1 MATITKQGQKGNLTK
16 LDLDYKGTKDG
27 EDQVKN
33 YLEIVQQKIG
43 FIPNVLAAFAK
54 FPKQFEGF
62 TKLYNALM
70 LGESGLTKLER
81 EMIAVTVSSENH
93 CFYCLVA
100 HGSAVRE
107 LSNDPQLGERI
118 AANFKSAELPK
129 KQEELLSETLK
140 KIDIVI
146 CTALIPGKKAPV
158 IIKEDMINNMQ
169 AGSVIYDLAA
179 IQGGNTAFTKA
190 DEIIEKNGVKIM
202 GESNI
207 LNRLPVSASNLY
219 AKNMF
224 NFIENLYDKEKK
236 EININLEDEIISKT
250 LIK

>member
-16 LDLDYKGTKDG
+16 LDLDYEGTKDG

-33 YLEIVQQKIG
+33 YLEIVQQKLG

-118 AANFKSAELPK
+118 AANFRSAELPK
-129 KQEELLSETLK
+129 KQEELL
-140 KIDIVI
+140 
-146 CTALIPGKKAPV
+146 
-158 IIKEDMINNMQ
+158 N
-169 AGSVIYDLAA
+169 
-179 IQGGNTAFTKA
+179 FTKKLTK
-190 DEIIEKNGVKIM
+190 DPSEI
-202 GESNI
+202 GENDRKKLRNVGYSDRDIWDISAIIGLFNMT
-207 LNRLPVSASNLY
+207 NRLASATEMEPNDNYHNL
-219 AKNMF
+219 AR
-224 NFIENLYDKEKK
+224 
-236 EININLEDEIISKT
+236 
-250 LIK
+250 

>member
-1 MATITKQGQKGNLTK
+1 MTTITKQGQKGNLTK

-33 YLEIVQQKIG
+33 YLEIVQQKLG

-129 KQEELLSETLK
+129 KQEELL
-140 KIDIVI
+140 
-146 CTALIPGKKAPV
+146 
-158 IIKEDMINNMQ
+158 N
-169 AGSVIYDLAA
+169 
-179 IQGGNTAFTKA
+179 FTKKLTK
-190 DEIIEKNGVKIM
+190 DPSEI
-202 GESNI
+202 GENDRKTLRDVGYTDRDIWDISAIVGLFNMT
-207 LNRLPVSASNLY
+207 NRLASATEMEPNNNYHNL
-219 AKNMF
+219 AR
-224 NFIENLYDKEKK
+224 
-236 EININLEDEIISKT
+236 
-250 LIK
+250 

>member
-16 LDLDYKGTKDG
+16 LDLDYEGTKDG
-27 EDQVKN
+27 EDQVNN
-33 YLEIVQQKIG
+33 YLEIVQQKLG

-93 CFYCLVA
+93 CYYCLVA

-118 AANFKSAELPK
+118 AANFRSAELPK
-129 KQEELLSETLK
+129 KQEELL
-140 KIDIVI
+140 
-146 CTALIPGKKAPV
+146 
-158 IIKEDMINNMQ
+158 N
-169 AGSVIYDLAA
+169 
-179 IQGGNTAFTKA
+179 FTKKLTT
-190 DEIIEKNGVKIM
+190 DPSEI
-202 GESNI
+202 GENDRKKLRDVGYTDRDIWDISAIVGLFNMT
-207 LNRLPVSASNLY
+207 NRLASATEMEPNNNYHNL
-219 AKNMF
+219 AR
-224 NFIENLYDKEKK
+224 
-236 EININLEDEIISKT
+236 
-250 LIK
+250 

>member
-16 LDLDYKGTKDG
+16 LDLNYKGTKDG

-33 YLEIVQQKIG
+33 YLEIVQQKLG

-118 AANFKSAELPK
+118 AANFRSAELPK
-129 KQEELLSETLK
+129 KQEELL
-140 KIDIVI
+140 
-146 CTALIPGKKAPV
+146 
-158 IIKEDMINNMQ
+158 N
-169 AGSVIYDLAA
+169 
-179 IQGGNTAFTKA
+179 FTKKLTK
-190 DEIIEKNGVKIM
+190 DPSEI
-202 GESNI
+202 GENDRKKLRDVGYTDRDIWDISAIVGLFNMT
-207 LNRLPVSASNLY
+207 NRLASATEMEPNNNYHNL
-219 AKNMF
+219 AR
-224 NFIENLYDKEKK
+224 
-236 EININLEDEIISKT
+236 
-250 LIK
+250 

>member
-16 LDLDYKGTKDG
+16 LDLDYEGTKDG

-33 YLEIVQQKIG
+33 YLEIVQQKLG

-118 AANFKSAELPK
+118 AANFRSAELPK
-129 KQEELLSETLK
+129 KQEVLL
-140 KIDIVI
+140 
-146 CTALIPGKKAPV
+146 
-158 IIKEDMINNMQ
+158 N
-169 AGSVIYDLAA
+169 
-179 IQGGNTAFTKA
+179 FTKKLTK
-190 DEIIEKNGVKIM
+190 DPSEI
-202 GESNI
+202 GENDRKKLRDVGYTDRDIWDISAIVGLFNMT
-207 LNRLPVSASNLY
+207 NRLASATEMEPNNNYHNL
-219 AKNMF
+219 AR
-224 NFIENLYDKEKK
+224 
-236 EININLEDEIISKT
+236 
-250 LIK
+250 

>member
-16 LDLDYKGTKDG
+16 LDLDYEGTKDG

-33 YLEIVQQKIG
+33 YLEIVQQKLG

-107 LSNDPQLGERI
+107 LSKDPQLGERI
-118 AANFKSAELPK
+118 AANFRSAELPK
-129 KQEELLSETLK
+129 KQEELL
-140 KIDIVI
+140 
-146 CTALIPGKKAPV
+146 
-158 IIKEDMINNMQ
+158 N
-169 AGSVIYDLAA
+169 
-179 IQGGNTAFTKA
+179 FTKKLTK
-190 DEIIEKNGVKIM
+190 DPSEI
-202 GESNI
+202 GENDRKQLRDVGYTDRDIWDISAIVGLFNMT
-207 LNRLPVSASNLY
+207 NRLASATEMEPNNNYHNL
-219 AKNMF
+219 AR
-224 NFIENLYDKEKK
+224 
-236 EININLEDEIISKT
+236 
-250 LIK
+250 

>member
-16 LDLDYKGTKDG
+16 LDLDYEGTKDG

-33 YLEIVQQKIG
+33 YLEIVQQKLG

-118 AANFKSAELPK
+118 AANFRSAELPK
-129 KQEELLSETLK
+129 KQEELL
-140 KIDIVI
+140 
-146 CTALIPGKKAPV
+146 
-158 IIKEDMINNMQ
+158 N
-169 AGSVIYDLAA
+169 
-179 IQGGNTAFTKA
+179 FTKKLTK
-190 DEIIEKNGVKIM
+190 DPSEISENDRKKLRDVGYKDRDIWDISAIVGLFNM
-202 GESNI
+202 T
-207 LNRLPVSASNLY
+207 NRLASATEMEPNNNYHNL
-219 AKNMF
+219 AR
-224 NFIENLYDKEKK
+224 
-236 EININLEDEIISKT
+236 
-250 LIK
+250 

>member
-16 LDLDYKGTKDG
+16 LDLDYEGTKDG

-33 YLEIVQQKIG
+33 YLEIVQQKLG

-118 AANFKSAELPK
+118 AANFRSAELPK
-129 KQEELLSETLK
+129 KQEELL
-140 KIDIVI
+140 
-146 CTALIPGKKAPV
+146 
-158 IIKEDMINNMQ
+158 N
-169 AGSVIYDLAA
+169 
-179 IQGGNTAFTKA
+179 FTKKLTK
-190 DEIIEKNGVKIM
+190 DPSEIVENDRKRLRDVGYSDRDIWDISAIVGLFNM
-202 GESNI
+202 T
-207 LNRLPVSASNLY
+207 NRLASATEMEPNNNYHNL
-219 AKNMF
+219 AR
-224 NFIENLYDKEKK
+224 
-236 EININLEDEIISKT
+236 
-250 LIK
+250 

>member
-1 MATITKQGQKGNLTK
+1 MAIIKKQGQKGNLTK

-33 YLEIVQQKIG
+33 YLEIVQQKLG

-118 AANFKSAELPK
+118 AANFRSAELPK
-129 KQEELLSETLK
+129 KQEELL
-140 KIDIVI
+140 
-146 CTALIPGKKAPV
+146 
-158 IIKEDMINNMQ
+158 N
-169 AGSVIYDLAA
+169 
-179 IQGGNTAFTKA
+179 FTKKLTK
-190 DEIIEKNGVKIM
+190 DPSEI
-202 GESNI
+202 GENDRKKLRDVGYTDRDIWDISAIVGLFNMT
-207 LNRLPVSASNLY
+207 NRLASATEMEPNNNYHNL
-219 AKNMF
+219 AR
-224 NFIENLYDKEKK
+224 
-236 EININLEDEIISKT
+236 
-250 LIK
+250 

>member
-16 LDLDYKGTKDG
+16 LDLDYEGTKDG

-33 YLEIVQQKIG
+33 YLEIVEQKLG

-118 AANFKSAELPK
+118 AANFRSAELPK
-129 KQEELLSETLK
+129 KQEELL
-140 KIDIVI
+140 
-146 CTALIPGKKAPV
+146 
-158 IIKEDMINNMQ
+158 N
-169 AGSVIYDLAA
+169 
-179 IQGGNTAFTKA
+179 FTKKLTK
-190 DEIIEKNGVKIM
+190 DPSEI
-202 GESNI
+202 GENDRKKLRDVGYTDRDIWDISAIVGLFNMT
-207 LNRLPVSASNLY
+207 NRLASATEMEPNNNYHNL
-219 AKNMF
+219 AR
-224 NFIENLYDKEKK
+224 
-236 EININLEDEIISKT
+236 
-250 LIK
+250 

>member
-16 LDLDYKGTKDG
+16 LDLNYEGTKDG

-33 YLEIVQQKIG
+33 YLEIVQQKLG

-118 AANFKSAELPK
+118 AANFRSAELPK
-129 KQEELLSETLK
+129 KQEELL
-140 KIDIVI
+140 
-146 CTALIPGKKAPV
+146 
-158 IIKEDMINNMQ
+158 N
-169 AGSVIYDLAA
+169 
-179 IQGGNTAFTKA
+179 FTKKLTK
-190 DEIIEKNGVKIM
+190 DPSEI
-202 GESNI
+202 GENDRKKLRDVGYTDRDIWDISAIVGLFNMT
-207 LNRLPVSASNLY
+207 NRLASATEMEPNNNYHNL
-219 AKNMF
+219 AR
-224 NFIENLYDKEKK
+224 
-236 EININLEDEIISKT
+236 
-250 LIK
+250 

>member
-16 LDLDYKGTKDG
+16 LDLDYEGTKDG

-33 YLEIVQQKIG
+33 YLEIVQQKLG

-107 LSNDPQLGERI
+107 LSSDPQLGERI
-118 AANFKSAELPK
+118 AANFRSAELPK
-129 KQEELLSETLK
+129 KQEELL
-140 KIDIVI
+140 
-146 CTALIPGKKAPV
+146 
-158 IIKEDMINNMQ
+158 N
-169 AGSVIYDLAA
+169 
-179 IQGGNTAFTKA
+179 FTKKLTK
-190 DEIIEKNGVKIM
+190 DPSEI
-202 GESNI
+202 GENDRKKLRDVGYTDRDIWDISAIVGLFNMT
-207 LNRLPVSASNLY
+207 NRLASATEMEPNNNYHNL
-219 AKNMF
+219 AR
-224 NFIENLYDKEKK
+224 
-236 EININLEDEIISKT
+236 
-250 LIK
+250 

>member
-16 LDLDYKGTKDG
+16 LNLDYEGTKDG

-33 YLEIVQQKIG
+33 YLEIVQQKLG

-107 LSNDPQLGERI
+107 LSSDPQLGERI
-118 AANFKSAELPK
+118 AANFRSAELPK
-129 KQEELLSETLK
+129 KQEELL
-140 KIDIVI
+140 
-146 CTALIPGKKAPV
+146 
-158 IIKEDMINNMQ
+158 N
-169 AGSVIYDLAA
+169 
-179 IQGGNTAFTKA
+179 FTKKLTK
-190 DEIIEKNGVKIM
+190 DPSEICENDRKKLRDVGYKDRDIWDISAIVGLFNM
-202 GESNI
+202 T
-207 LNRLPVSASNLY
+207 NRLASATEMEPNNNYHNL
-219 AKNMF
+219 AR
-224 NFIENLYDKEKK
+224 
-236 EININLEDEIISKT
+236 
-250 LIK
+250 

>member
-16 LDLDYKGTKDG
+16 LNLDYEGTKDG

-33 YLEIVQQKIG
+33 YLEIVQQKLG

-118 AANFKSAELPK
+118 AANFRSAELPK
-129 KQEELLSETLK
+129 KQEELL
-140 KIDIVI
+140 
-146 CTALIPGKKAPV
+146 
-158 IIKEDMINNMQ
+158 N
-169 AGSVIYDLAA
+169 
-179 IQGGNTAFTKA
+179 FTKKLTK
-190 DEIIEKNGVKIM
+190 DPSEICENDRKKLRDVGYTDRDIWDISAIVGMFNM
-202 GESNI
+202 T
-207 LNRLPVSASNLY
+207 NRLASATEMEPNNNYHNL
-219 AKNMF
+219 AR
-224 NFIENLYDKEKK
+224 
-236 EININLEDEIISKT
+236 
-250 LIK
+250 

>member
-1 MATITKQGQKGNLTK
+1 MAMITKQGQKGNLTK

-33 YLEIVQQKIG
+33 YLEIVQQKLG

-129 KQEELLSETLK
+129 KQEELLNFAKKLTKDPSEIGENDRK
-140 KIDIVI
+140 KLRDVGYTDRDIWDISAIVG
-146 CTALIPGKKAPV
+146 LF
-158 IIKEDMINNMQ
+158 NM
-169 AGSVIYDLAA
+169 
-179 IQGGNTAFTKA
+179 T
-190 DEIIEKNGVKIM
+190 
-202 GESNI
+202 
-207 LNRLPVSASNLY
+207 NRLASATEMEPNNNYHNL
-219 AKNMF
+219 AR
-224 NFIENLYDKEKK
+224 
-236 EININLEDEIISKT
+236 
-250 LIK
+250 

>member
-1 MATITKQGQKGNLTK
+1 MATIIKQGQKGNLTK
-16 LDLDYKGTKDG
+16 LDLNYEGTKDG
-27 EDQVKN
+27 EDKVKN
-33 YLEIVQQKIG
+33 YLEIVQQKLG

-118 AANFKSAELPK
+118 AANFRSAELPK
-129 KQEELLSETLK
+129 KQVELL
-140 KIDIVI
+140 
-146 CTALIPGKKAPV
+146 
-158 IIKEDMINNMQ
+158 N
-169 AGSVIYDLAA
+169 
-179 IQGGNTAFTKA
+179 FTKKLTK
-190 DEIIEKNGVKIM
+190 DPSEICENDRKKLRNVGYTDRDIWDISAIVGLFNM
-202 GESNI
+202 T
-207 LNRLPVSASNLY
+207 NRLALATEMEPNNNYHNL
-219 AKNMF
+219 AR
-224 NFIENLYDKEKK
+224 
-236 EININLEDEIISKT
+236 
-250 LIK
+250 

>member
-1 MATITKQGQKGNLTK
+1 MANILKQGQKQNLTK
-16 LDLDYKGTKDG
+16 LNLEYNGKKDG

-33 YLEIVQQKIG
+33 YLNIVNEKIG

-62 TKLYNALM
+62 TKLYNSLM

-118 AANFKSAELPK
+118 AANFRSAELPE
-129 KQEELLSETLK
+129 KQLELL
-140 KIDIVI
+140 
-146 CTALIPGKKAPV
+146 
-158 IIKEDMINNMQ
+158 N
-169 AGSVIYDLAA
+169 
-179 IQGGNTAFTKA
+179 FTKKLTR
-190 DEIIEKNGVKIM
+190 DPSEIS
-202 GESNI
+202 ESDRTKLREVGYTDRDIWDISAIVGLFNMT
-207 LNRLPVSASNLY
+207 NRLASATEMEPNDNY
-219 AKNMF
+219 H
-224 NFIENLYDKEKK
+224 
-236 EININLEDEIISKT
+236 NIAR
-250 LIK
+250 

>member
-16 LDLDYKGTKDG
+16 LDLDYEGTKDG

-33 YLEIVQQKIG
+33 YLEIVQQKLG

-81 EMIAVTVSSENH
+81 EMVAVTVSSENH

-118 AANFKSAELPK
+118 AANFRSAELPK
-129 KQEELLSETLK
+129 KQEELLNFAKKLTKDPSEICENDRK
-140 KIDIVI
+140 KLRNVGYKDRDIWDISAIVG
-146 CTALIPGKKAPV
+146 LF
-158 IIKEDMINNMQ
+158 NM
-169 AGSVIYDLAA
+169 
-179 IQGGNTAFTKA
+179 T
-190 DEIIEKNGVKIM
+190 
-202 GESNI
+202 
-207 LNRLPVSASNLY
+207 NRLASATEMEPNNNYHNL
-219 AKNMF
+219 AR
-224 NFIENLYDKEKK
+224 
-236 EININLEDEIISKT
+236 
-250 LIK
+250 

>member
-16 LDLDYKGTKDG
+16 LDLDYEGTKDG

-33 YLEIVQQKIG
+33 YLEIVQQKLG

-70 LGESGLTKLER
+70 LGDSGLTKLER

-118 AANFKSAELPK
+118 AANFRSAELPK
-129 KQEELLSETLK
+129 KQEKLL
-140 KIDIVI
+140 
-146 CTALIPGKKAPV
+146 
-158 IIKEDMINNMQ
+158 N
-169 AGSVIYDLAA
+169 
-179 IQGGNTAFTKA
+179 FTKKLTK
-190 DEIIEKNGVKIM
+190 DPSEISENDRKKLRDVGYTDRDIWDISAIVGLFNM
-202 GESNI
+202 T
-207 LNRLPVSASNLY
+207 NRLASATEMEPNNNYHNL
-219 AKNMF
+219 AR
-224 NFIENLYDKEKK
+224 
-236 EININLEDEIISKT
+236 
-250 LIK
+250 

>member
-1 MATITKQGQKGNLTK
+1 MITKQGQKGNLTK
-16 LDLDYKGTKDG
+16 LDLDYEGTKDG

-33 YLEIVQQKIG
+33 YLEIVQQKLG

-129 KQEELLSETLK
+129 KQEELL
-140 KIDIVI
+140 
-146 CTALIPGKKAPV
+146 
-158 IIKEDMINNMQ
+158 N
-169 AGSVIYDLAA
+169 
-179 IQGGNTAFTKA
+179 FTKKLTK
-190 DEIIEKNGVKIM
+190 DPSEI
-202 GESNI
+202 GENDRKKLRDVGYTDRDIWDISAIVGLFNMT
-207 LNRLPVSASNLY
+207 NRLASATEMEPNNNYHNL
-219 AKNMF
+219 AR
-224 NFIENLYDKEKK
+224 
-236 EININLEDEIISKT
+236 
-250 LIK
+250 

>member
-16 LDLDYKGTKDG
+16 LDLDYEGTKDG

-33 YLEIVQQKIG
+33 YLEIVEQKLG

-93 CFYCLVA
+93 CFYCIVA

-118 AANFKSAELPK
+118 AANFRSAELPK
-129 KQEELLSETLK
+129 KQEELL
-140 KIDIVI
+140 
-146 CTALIPGKKAPV
+146 
-158 IIKEDMINNMQ
+158 N
-169 AGSVIYDLAA
+169 
-179 IQGGNTAFTKA
+179 FTKKLTK
-190 DEIIEKNGVKIM
+190 DPSEI
-202 GESNI
+202 GENDRKKLRDVGYTDRDIWDISAIVGLFNMT
-207 LNRLPVSASNLY
+207 NRIASATEMEPNNNYHNL
-219 AKNMF
+219 AR
-224 NFIENLYDKEKK
+224 
-236 EININLEDEIISKT
+236 
-250 LIK
+250 

>member
-1 MATITKQGQKGNLTK
+1 MATIIKQGQKGNLTK
-16 LDLDYKGTKDG
+16 LDLDYEGTKDG

-33 YLEIVQQKIG
+33 YLEIVQQKLG

-129 KQEELLSETLK
+129 KQEELL
-140 KIDIVI
+140 
-146 CTALIPGKKAPV
+146 
-158 IIKEDMINNMQ
+158 N
-169 AGSVIYDLAA
+169 
-179 IQGGNTAFTKA
+179 FTKKLTK
-190 DEIIEKNGVKIM
+190 DPSEICENDRKKLRNVGYTDRDIWDISAIVGLFNM
-202 GESNI
+202 T
-207 LNRLPVSASNLY
+207 NRLASATEMEPNNNYHNL
-219 AKNMF
+219 AR
-224 NFIENLYDKEKK
+224 
-236 EININLEDEIISKT
+236 
-250 LIK
+250 

>member
-16 LDLDYKGTKDG
+16 LNLDYEGTKDG

-33 YLEIVQQKIG
+33 YLEIVQQKLG

-118 AANFKSAELPK
+118 AANFRSAELPK
-129 KQEELLSETLK
+129 KQEELL
-140 KIDIVI
+140 
-146 CTALIPGKKAPV
+146 
-158 IIKEDMINNMQ
+158 N
-169 AGSVIYDLAA
+169 
-179 IQGGNTAFTKA
+179 FTKKLTK
-190 DEIIEKNGVKIM
+190 DPSEICENDRKKLRNVGYTDRDIWDISAIVGLFNM
-202 GESNI
+202 T
-207 LNRLPVSASNLY
+207 NRLASATEMEPNNNYHNL
-219 AKNMF
+219 AR
-224 NFIENLYDKEKK
+224 
-236 EININLEDEIISKT
+236 
-250 LIK
+250 

>member
-1 MATITKQGQKGNLTK
+1 MTTITKQGQKGNLTK
-16 LDLDYKGTKDG
+16 LNLDYEGTKDG

-33 YLEIVQQKIG
+33 YLEIVQQKLG

-129 KQEELLSETLK
+129 KQEELL
-140 KIDIVI
+140 
-146 CTALIPGKKAPV
+146 
-158 IIKEDMINNMQ
+158 N
-169 AGSVIYDLAA
+169 
-179 IQGGNTAFTKA
+179 FTKKLTK
-190 DEIIEKNGVKIM
+190 DPSEI
-202 GESNI
+202 GENDRKKLRDVGYTDRDIWDISAIVGLFNMT
-207 LNRLPVSASNLY
+207 NRLASATEMEPNNNYHNL
-219 AKNMF
+219 AR
-224 NFIENLYDKEKK
+224 
-236 EININLEDEIISKT
+236 
-250 LIK
+250 

>member
-16 LDLDYKGTKDG
+16 LDLDSEGTKDG

-33 YLEIVQQKIG
+33 YLEIVQQKLG

-129 KQEELLSETLK
+129 KQEELL
-140 KIDIVI
+140 
-146 CTALIPGKKAPV
+146 
-158 IIKEDMINNMQ
+158 N
-169 AGSVIYDLAA
+169 
-179 IQGGNTAFTKA
+179 FTKKLTK
-190 DEIIEKNGVKIM
+190 DPSEI
-202 GESNI
+202 GENDRKKLRDVGYTDRDIWDISAIVGLFNMT
-207 LNRLPVSASNLY
+207 NRLASATEMEPNNNYHNL
-219 AKNMF
+219 AR
-224 NFIENLYDKEKK
+224 
-236 EININLEDEIISKT
+236 
-250 LIK
+250 

>member
-16 LDLDYKGTKDG
+16 LNLDYEGTKDG

-33 YLEIVQQKIG
+33 YLEIVQQKLG

-118 AANFKSAELPK
+118 AANFRSAELPK
-129 KQEELLSETLK
+129 KQEELL
-140 KIDIVI
+140 
-146 CTALIPGKKAPV
+146 
-158 IIKEDMINNMQ
+158 N
-169 AGSVIYDLAA
+169 
-179 IQGGNTAFTKA
+179 FTKKLTK
-190 DEIIEKNGVKIM
+190 DPSEICENDRKKLRDVGYTDRDIWDISAIVGLFNM
-202 GESNI
+202 T
-207 LNRLPVSASNLY
+207 NRLASATEMEPNNNYHNL
-219 AKNMF
+219 AR
-224 NFIENLYDKEKK
+224 
-236 EININLEDEIISKT
+236 
-250 LIK
+250 